1 VAVRLAVRIAR
12 KTSNSRKRVNQK
24 GRLPRSRKKIRGFCL
39 SYTLKHKRVLRVTP
53 VDEFVHLP
61 AFHSERSASYLS
73 CRVASISSIP
83 TLPWTHS
90 RFHVDLVPSPT
101 YAPPSNS
108 FMLRRVTAAAS
119 LSAAGATRFM
129 PTGPFQ
135 PAGGA
140 TTGQKK
146 KSGKGERFK
155 DPQIRARERTPDG
168 RSPRSGG
175 PHNIIQKGRSRSIR
189 SSKK

>member
-1 VAVRLAVRIAR
+1 VATNKNCCCCQSKKSCGGSTCGEDRLKNGEFTATKNQTMRHLSRVPICRHFVQKAVLL
-12 KTSNSRKRVNQK
+12 T
-24 GRLPRSRKKIRGFCL
+24 
-39 SYTLKHKRVLRVTP
+39 
-53 VDEFVHLP
+53 
-61 AFHSERSASYLS
+61 LS

-83 TLPWTHS
+83 TLPRTHS
-90 RFHVDLVPSPT
+90 RYHVDLVPSPT

-108 FMLRRVTAAAS
+108 FMLRRVTVAAS